1 MEEYIMKKRYLVAAA
16 ILAFALS
23 ASACS
28 GKTASVTKTT
38 TVPMAEASREQGS
51 KEQASKEQASKE
63 QTDTDPEEENASNT
77 SEGVLTGIV
86 DVNKGFMITV
96 ISDEDSESYVFG
108 LDEKQSETYKDI
120 KPGDT
125 VSVTYTNGLPSPDNM
140 DTVVIDIEVE

>member
-1 MEEYIMKKRYLVAAA
+1 MKKRYLVAAA

-38 TVPMAEASREQGS
+38 TVPMAEASREQDS

-86 DVNKGFMITV
+86 DVNKGFMIAV

>member
-16 ILAFALS
+16 TLAFALS

-38 TVPMAEASREQGS
+38 TVPMAEASR
-51 KEQASKEQASKE
+51 EQASKEQASKE

>member
-1 MEEYIMKKRYLVAAA
+1 MKKRYLVAAA

-38 TVPMAEASREQGS
+38 TVPMAEASREQAS

>member
-38 TVPMAEASREQGS
+38 TVPMAEASREQAS

>member
-1 MEEYIMKKRYLVAAA
+1 MKKRYLVAAA

-38 TVPMAEASREQGS
+38 TVPMAEASREQD
-51 KEQASKEQASKE
+51 SKEQASKE
-63 QTDTDPEEENASNT
+63 QTDTDPEEEHASNT

>member
-1 MEEYIMKKRYLVAAA
+1 MKKRYLVAAA